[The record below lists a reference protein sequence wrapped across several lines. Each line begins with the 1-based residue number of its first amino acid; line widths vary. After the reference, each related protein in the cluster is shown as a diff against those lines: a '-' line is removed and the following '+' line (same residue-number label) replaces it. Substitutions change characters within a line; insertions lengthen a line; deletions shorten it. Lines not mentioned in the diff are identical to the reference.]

1 MQIGP
6 QGDREQPEAL
16 PRDSHSGGK
25 EQAMPKNA
33 KAIENQT
40 KHLTKDEREAR
51 EAAERDLIP
60 KRENT
65 VLCMPDYV
73 KDDAVAAAYWTNI
86 IRRMNGFAILDDL
99 DTEVL
104 GVYCSM
110 LSRRDAAEKLLAPL
124 ETASKQENIPTAD
137 LLKLTAQIE
146 SLMGK
151 LQGQERII
159 LTYADKLGLTPAGRI
174 SLARK
179 RAARAAEEETDDDD
193 LFGD

>member
-1 MQIGP
+1 
-6 QGDREQPEAL
+6 
-16 PRDSHSGGK
+16 
-25 EQAMPKNA
+25 MPKKA
-33 KAIENQT
+33 KCLDST
-40 KHLTKDEREAR
+40 SKHLTRAEREAR
-51 EAAERDLIP
+51 EAAESVTLP
-60 KRENT
+60 NREA
-65 VLCMPDYV
+65 VSMQMPSYV
-73 KDDAVAAAYWTNI
+73 KSDTSAKKYWESILN
-86 IRRMNGFAILDDL
+86 RMQGYAILDDL
-99 DTEVL
+99 DAEVL

-124 ETASKQENIPTAD
+124 EKAAKKKDVETGD

-179 RAARAAEEETDDDD
+179 RATQAGEENSQDDD

>member
-1 MQIGP
+1 
-6 QGDREQPEAL
+6 
-16 PRDSHSGGK
+16 
-25 EQAMPKNA
+25 MPKKA
-33 KAIENQT
+33 KALENST
-40 KHLTKDEREAR
+40 KHYTKAEREAR
-51 EAAERDLIP
+51 EAAENDVSP
-60 KRENT
+60 KRENIT
-65 VLCMPDYV
+65 LRMPDYV
-73 KDDAVAAAYWTNI
+73 KDDAVAAEYWTAI

-110 LSRRDAAEKLLAPL
+110 LSRRDAAAKLLAPL
-124 ETASKQENIPTAD
+124 ETASKQEGIPTAD

-179 RAARAAEEETDDDD
+179 RAARAAEEATEDDD